1 MSRGI
6 PVSSPI
12 HAINELF
19 FTGIAQQ
26 WKLNEH
32 EVQVLLLLFKGFPVK
47 VISQRL
53 KCHAPSIVQKIHKK
67 IGVHNQIELVVKV
80 MLRYASE
87 LLD

>member
-1 MSRGI
+1 MLKD
-6 PVSSPI
+6 
-12 HAINELF
+12 AYELF
-19 FTGIAQQ
+19 FTSKVWLGIAQQ

>member
-53 KCHAPSIVQKIHKK
+53 KCHKK